1 MKYYK
6 SYLERQEISQE
17 THKRLLALGENSLS
31 TGRAAPSRTRW
42 GHRWG
47 ALAACCALALGLGV
61 WHLAQPARQGDRR
74 LPTPSIQGS
83 KTPTALGRN
92 PRLGSLWQRGLTEKK

>member
-31 TGRAAPSRTRW
+31 TGRWRPAVPW
-42 GHRWG
+42 PWDW
-47 ALAACCALALGLGV
+47 ACGI
-61 WHLAQPARQGDRR
+61 WPNQPRQGDRR